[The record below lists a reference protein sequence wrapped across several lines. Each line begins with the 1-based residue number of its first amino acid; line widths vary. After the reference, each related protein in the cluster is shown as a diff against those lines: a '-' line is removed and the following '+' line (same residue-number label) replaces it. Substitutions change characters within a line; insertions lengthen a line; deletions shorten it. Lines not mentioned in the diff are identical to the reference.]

1 MVMNGGSRWVG
12 MALVAVAFLTGGVAG
27 MALDRTLRPVTAEA
41 RGPESVESRGGSD
54 RGGRSSFRGPG
65 GIPDR
70 LPILDELDLAP
81 DQRAQVD
88 SILEAGRRH
97 VTTLWR
103 EQESTFRAAMDS
115 TQARINAIL
124 TPEQREEY
132 QERVREYRSRRRGAA
147 AGDTGRGGPQ
157 APPR

>member
-1 MVMNGGSRWVG
+1 MNGRSRWVG

-27 MALDRTLRPVTAEA
+27 MALDRTLRPGTAEA
-41 RGPESVESRGGSD
+41 RGPESVESRGGPD
-54 RGGRSSFRGPG
+54 RGGRGSFRGPG

-70 LPILDELDLAP
+70 LPILDELDLTEA
-81 DQRAQVD
+81 QRTEVD
-88 SILEAGRRH
+88 SILESGRRH

-132 QERVREYRSRRRGAA
+132 QERVREYRSRRRGSSG
-147 AGDTGRGGPQ
+147 GDSGRPGPPP
-157 APPR
+157 PPR

>member
-27 MALDRTLRPVTAEA
+27 MALDRSLRPGTAEA
-41 RGPESVESRGGSD
+41 RGADSSED
-54 RGGRSSFRGPG
+54 RGGPERGRNSSRGPG

-70 LPILDELDLAP
+70 LPILDGLDLTEE
-81 DQRAQVD
+81 QRTQVD

-103 EQESTFRAAMDS
+103 QQESTFRAAMDS
-115 TQARINAIL
+115 TQLQIHAIL

-132 QERVREYRSRRRGAA
+132 QERVREYRSRRRGASG
-147 AGDTGRGGPQ
+147 GDTGRGGPRP
-157 APPR
+157 PPR